1 MIDKSIKFIKVTKS
15 QFKDYINRELKEDV
29 YLVSDILIQGNKI
42 FFVMDDSKDNIDIIN
57 KICYNNDRKIEKEKN
72 PFLEEDWELDLDFAL
87 PI

>member
-1 MIDKSIKFIKVTKS
+1 MRDNSIKFIKVTKS
-15 QFKDYINRELKEDV
+15 QFKDYTNRELKEDIQ
-29 YLVSDILIQGNKI
+29 LVSDILIQGSKL
-42 FFVMDDSKDNIDIIN
+42 FFIIDDNQDIDIIN

>member
-1 MIDKSIKFIKVTKS
+1 MRDNSIKFIKATKS

-29 YLVSDILIQGNKI
+29 QLVSNILIQGSKL
-42 FFVMDDSKDNIDIIN
+42 FFIIDDSENIDIIN
-57 KICYNNDRKIEKEKN
+57 KICYNNDRKVEKEKN

>member
-1 MIDKSIKFIKVTKS
+1 MRDNSIKFVKATKS
-15 QFKDYINRELKEDV
+15 QFKDYINRELKEDIQ
-29 YLVSDILIQGNKI
+29 LVSNILIQGSKL
-42 FFVMDDSKDNIDIIN
+42 FFIIDDSEDVDIIN

>member
-1 MIDKSIKFIKVTKS
+1 MRDNSIKFVKVTKS
-15 QFKDYINRELKEDV
+15 QFKDYLNRELKEDV
-29 YLVSDILIQGNKI
+29 QLVSDILIQGSKL
-42 FFVMDDSKDNIDIIN
+42 FFVIYDNQDIDIIN

>member
-1 MIDKSIKFIKVTKS
+1 MRDNSIKFVKATKS

-29 YLVSDILIQGNKI
+29 QLVSNILIQGSKL
-42 FFVMDDSKDNIDIIN
+42 FFIIDDSENIDIIN
-57 KICYNNDRKIEKEKN
+57 KICYNNDRKVEKEKN

>member
-1 MIDKSIKFIKVTKS
+1 MIDRGIKFVKATKS

-42 FFVMDDSKDNIDIIN
+42 FFIMDDSEDIDIIN

-72 PFLEEDWELDLDFAL
+72 PFLEGDCELELDFAL

>member
-1 MIDKSIKFIKVTKS
+1 MRDNSIKFVKVTKS

-29 YLVSDILIQGNKI
+29 QLVSDILIQGSKL
-42 FFVMDDSKDNIDIIN
+42 FFVIDDNQDIDIIN
-57 KICYNNDRKIEKEKN
+57 KICYNNNRKIEKEKN

>member
-1 MIDKSIKFIKVTKS
+1 MRDNSIKFVKATKS

-29 YLVSDILIQGNKI
+29 QLVSDILIQGSKL
-42 FFVMDDSKDNIDIIN
+42 FFIIDDSKDIDIIN

-72 PFLEEDWELDLDFAL
+72 PFLEEGWELDLDFAL

>member
-1 MIDKSIKFIKVTKS
+1 MRDNRIKFVKVTKS

-29 YLVSDILIQGNKI
+29 QLVSDILIQGSKL
-42 FFVMDDSKDNIDIIN
+42 FFIVDDSEDVDIIN

>member
-1 MIDKSIKFIKVTKS
+1 MRDNSIKFVKATKS

-29 YLVSDILIQGNKI
+29 QLVSDILIQGNKL
-42 FFVMDDSKDNIDIIN
+42 FFIIDDSKDIDIIN

>member
-1 MIDKSIKFIKVTKS
+1 MIDKGIKFIKVTKS
-15 QFKDYINRELKEDV
+15 QFKDYVNRELKEDV

-42 FFVMDDSKDNIDIIN
+42 FFIMDDSEDIDIIN

-72 PFLEEDWELDLDFAL
+72 PFLEGDYELDSDFIL

>member
-1 MIDKSIKFIKVTKS
+1 MRDNSIKFVKATKS

-29 YLVSDILIQGNKI
+29 QLVSNILIQGNKL
-42 FFVMDDSKDNIDIIN
+42 FFIIDDSENIDIIN

>member
-1 MIDKSIKFIKVTKS
+1 MRDNSIKFVKVTKS
-15 QFKDYINRELKEDV
+15 QFKDYLNRELKEDV
-29 YLVSDILIQGNKI
+29 QLVSDILIQGSKL
-42 FFVMDDSKDNIDIIN
+42 FFVIDDNQDIDIIN

>member
-1 MIDKSIKFIKVTKS
+1 MRDNSIKFVKATKS

-29 YLVSDILIQGNKI
+29 QLVSNILIQGSQL
-42 FFVMDDSKDNIDIIN
+42 FFIIDDSENIDIIN

-72 PFLEEDWELDLDFAL
+72 PFLEEDWELDLDFTL

>member
-1 MIDKSIKFIKVTKS
+1 MRDNSIKFVKVTKS
-15 QFKDYINRELKEDV
+15 QFKDYINRELKEDIQ
-29 YLVSDILIQGNKI
+29 LVSDILIQGSKL
-42 FFVMDDSKDNIDIIN
+42 FFIVDDSEDVDIIN

>member
-1 MIDKSIKFIKVTKS
+1 MRDNSIKFVKATKS
-15 QFKDYINRELKEDV
+15 QFKDYINRELKEDIQ
-29 YLVSDILIQGNKI
+29 LVSNILIQGSKL
-42 FFVMDDSKDNIDIIN
+42 FFIIDDSENIDIIN

>member
-1 MIDKSIKFIKVTKS
+1 MIDNSIKFVKVTKS
-15 QFKDYINRELKEDV
+15 QFKDYIKRELKEDV
-29 YLVSDILIQGNKI
+29 QLVSDILIQGSKL
-42 FFVMDDSKDNIDIIN
+42 FFVVDDSEDVDIIN